1 MAVPLWLAPVRQA
14 AQVQV
19 AEHLEPV
26 PWVLVL
32 VRALLVLLA
41 VRELRVA
48 LQEVQVVPE
57 QEQVILVQLVRVLS
71 HQGEVLV
78 VLPEAG

>member
-1 MAVPLWLAPVRQA
+1 
-14 AQVQV
+14 
-19 AEHLEPV
+19 
-26 PWVLVL
+26 
-32 VRALLVLLA
+32 
-41 VRELRVA
+41 VA